1 MKRWYLCKEKG
12 KDQTELMSL
21 DPAAECGRRRCWR
34 EVVGTVVGTVVL
46 LASASASCQ
55 DMANGPSNIVVP
67 QLRPPATLQRADV
80 GTRLV
85 APTETTGP
93 DRSKPQIQ
101 CQFECSAF
109 VPRSVISRI
118 TFPERIAPSP
128 DVLRVDVAIN
138 PMALQA
144 GNFGSVPLRVVP
156 EVQVQSGAGIDVER
170 VRTLVTPTYFDKV
183 EAHAVVPRDPM
194 LEPQRLQQLQM
205 TRTMATAS
213 QELREAIARD
223 AMTGGLEQMRVLAQ
237 GMELRRTVPHR
248 SLVVEGMQQGM
259 AYEVRLV
266 QDNACIAQN
275 VCRVP
280 VCPAD
285 LVDE

>member
-1 MKRWYLCKEKG
+1 MT
-12 KDQTELMSL
+12 D
-21 DPAAECGRRRCWR
+21 
-34 EVVGTVVGTVVL
+34 
-46 LASASASCQ
+46 
-55 DMANGPSNIVVP
+55 GPSNVVVP

-85 APTETTGP
+85 VPADNTGP
-93 DRSKPQIQ
+93 DRSRPQIK

-118 TFPERIAPSP
+118 TFPERMAPSP

-170 VRTLVTPTYFDKV
+170 VRTLTAPTYFDKI
-183 EAHAVVPRDPM
+183 EAHTVVSRDPM
-194 LEPQRLQQLQM
+194 LQPQRLQQLQM
-205 TRTMATAS
+205 TRTMATAPP
-213 QELREAIARD
+213 ELREAIERD
-223 AMTGGLEQMRVLAQ
+223 ALAGGLEQMRVLVQ
-237 GMELRRTVPHR
+237 GVEVRRTVPHR
-248 SLVVEGMQQGM
+248 TLVVEGMQPGM
-259 AYEVRLV
+259 AYEIRLV
-266 QDNACIAQN
+266 QEDACIAQD

-285 LVDE
+285 FVDE